1 MYPPS
6 EDAMS
11 GLSSLSSVLG
21 AGIQHHLIYVVAGF
35 CVVLAGFLIM
45 TVAYMRLVK
54 QNRER
59 AFQENLCAQIST
71 YLHQG
76 WLRWQESDESFASNE
91 GLAKNLDIPISV
103 ASIEDFLELLSADDQ
118 NKLKTLINQKD
129 KAVQDEIVTLPT
141 RQGPRFFEAILVRH
155 GDDAPGTLTLF
166 LRNQDG
172 CQRAL
177 QDLEGKV
184 ASEHDERSLMKEV
197 LENLP
202 SPLWVFDKSTGKISY
217 CNQAYADVLEVPRQQ
232 AIESSVHLGVQDSL
246 EEFWQEGGSLKY
258 LNIKGQRRCYEF
270 KKVGIEDQGRI
281 LAFAFDRSA
290 EDSLERKL
298 KRHLSL
304 YREVLETLSAG
315 VTVYGPDRKL
325 RFFNHAYAR
334 MFGMDESW
342 LSSEPT
348 MSEVLDDLN
357 RRRLLVEYSD
367 YPAFKRREMNILSGL
382 LTPMQELC
390 YLPDGRNIR
399 KITAPHPSGGI
410 FYIFEDVTNS
420 LELERRCNTQLDV
433 QRSTLDNLYEGIAVF
448 GSDARLRFTNPSF
461 RKLWNWM
468 PDGDAD
474 RRHIRELIEHVRP
487 YLTFEDEWEHYKER
501 LISRVSDR
509 VPKKRRLHRT
519 DGVIIDFAYVPLPDG
534 SHLLSFIDVTASC
547 RMEELMAKH

>member
-1 MYPPS
+1 
-6 EDAMS
+6 MS
-11 GLSSLSSVLG
+11 GISSLSSALTVGVQHHLMSVLVIFILVLG
-21 AGIQHHLIYVVAGF
+21 AFIVMA
-35 CVVLAGFLIM
+35 LAYF
-45 TVAYMRLVK
+45 RLVK
-54 QNRER
+54 QNRAR
-59 AFQENLCAQIST
+59 AFQEQLCEQISAH
-71 YLHQG
+71 LHQG
-76 WLRWQESDESFASNE
+76 WLRWQEEGETFATSQD
-91 GLAKNLDIPISV
+91 LAKNLGIPVSV
-103 ASIEDFLELLSADDQ
+103 ASIHDFLELLDVDDQ
-118 NKLKTLINQKD
+118 NKLRALIARKD
-129 KAVQDEIVTLPT
+129 ADVQDEIITLPT
-141 RQGPRFFEAILVRH
+141 RQGPRFFEVILVRH
-155 GDDAPGTLTLF
+155 GDQASGILTLF

-172 CQRAL
+172 CQRAIAEL
-177 QDLEGKV
+177 QGKI
-184 ASEHDERSLMKEV
+184 ASKHDERTLMKEV

-202 SPLWVFDKSTGKISY
+202 SPLWVFDKETGKISY
-217 CNQAYADVLEVPRQQ
+217 CNQAYADVLEMPKQQ
-232 AIESSVHLGVQDSL
+232 VIENSIHLGVQDSV

-270 KKVGIEDQGRI
+270 KKVSIEGQGRI

-433 QRSTLDNLYEGIAVF
+433 QRSTLDNLHEGIAVF

-547 RMEELMAKH
+547 RMEELMARH